1 MRLSNCGIKF
11 YQIPSE
17 LITLQCSFYSSG
29 LSGCREGARHSM
41 CEYAQR
47 PFSLV
52 EQGEFSGLVLADGF
66 PLNEKK
72 RRILYRVVSSYRE
85 AKKS

>member
-1 MRLSNCGIKF
+1 
-11 YQIPSE
+11 
-17 LITLQCSFYSSG
+17 
-29 LSGCREGARHSM
+29 M

-66 PLNEKK
+66 PLNEETDPLPDCLLLQRSKK
-72 RRILYRVVSSYRE
+72 VLRKINVKKGKTIFAGILCSQQQFLAR
-85 AKKS
+85 AT

>member
-1 MRLSNCGIKF
+1 
-11 YQIPSE
+11 
-17 LITLQCSFYSSG
+17 
-29 LSGCREGARHSM
+29 M